1 MTLRERLPALASK
14 DYRLWFLGQGIS
26 VIGTWLQNTGQAWLV
41 LKLTNSPFKLGLLST
56 IQYLPS
62 LLLSLF
68 IGPLLDRYPKRSI
81 LIVTQSLFSIAA
93 LILAALAFSPNVQYW
108 HILAVAGFTGFLTAV
123 DWPARQS
130 FVVEQVG
137 ERSLVVNAVA
147 LNSTIFN
154 VARVLGPAIGG
165 VLIAAIGIPWTF
177 LFNSGS
183 YIAVITSLC
192 FMKAGRNPRAKGGN
206 FKGELRAGLSY
217 IRKEKRIMLILIMIG
232 FFSLFLMNLNILIPS
247 FAKLTL
253 GLSADRYGLLMSA
266 MGFGSMMAG
275 IIMSLSGE
283 KLVPS
288 PRLIVLAGFIL
299 AFAMVL
305 TGLQKNFMLSAIL
318 LAACG
323 FGMSSYATLCNT
335 SVQIL
340 STDEMR
346 GRVMSAYNLLFV
358 GSTPIGSL
366 YCGLVSESFGVNA
379 GFWLSGVLGLVF
391 LAIVS
396 FFILP
401 RVFTSVSN
409 LVLDSNK
416 GENPSPPS

>member
-14 DYRLWFLGQGIS
+14 DYRLWFFGQGIS

-41 LKLTNSPFKLGLLST
+41 LKLTNSPFMLGLIST

-81 LIVTQSLFSIAA
+81 LIVTQILFSLAA
-93 LILAALAFSPNVQYW
+93 LILAALAFSPHVQYW
-108 HILAVAGFTGFLTAV
+108 HIMAIAAFTGVLTAV

-130 FVVEQVG
+130 FVAEQVG

-154 VARVLGPAIGG
+154 IARVLGPAIGG

-177 LFNSGS
+177 LFNAGS

-266 MGFGSMMAG
+266 MGFGSMIAG

-288 PRLIVLAGFIL
+288 PRLILIAGFVL

-305 TGLQKNFMLSAIL
+305 TGLQKNFILSAIL

-366 YCGLVSESFGVNA
+366 YCGKVSESFGVNA
-379 GFWLSGVLGLVF
+379 GFWISGALGLVF
-391 LAIVS
+391 LIIVS
-396 FFILP
+396 LFVFP
-401 RVFTSVSN
+401 RVFARVSN
-409 LVLDSNK
+409 LVLDGTQRDST
-416 GENPSPPS
+416 ESPS